1 MERNKY
7 HISYTIGPMR
17 WQAARLKPQV
27 RNRGIKKVE
36 KPAKDGHYTQGKH
49 HR

>member
-1 MERNKY
+1 MEKNKY
-7 HISYTIGPMR
+7 HISKTMGPMR

-27 RNRGIKKVE
+27 KSKGIKKVE
-36 KPAKDGHYTQGKH
+36 KTSKTGHHTQGQ